1 MKIVTECNQ
10 NYDQYRAPTKE
21 LSGFE
26 RMQSMLYESEVHE
39 NSTNRTSNSKSLVVA
54 ILFA

>member
-26 RMQSMLYESEVHE
+26 CMQFMFYESEVHE